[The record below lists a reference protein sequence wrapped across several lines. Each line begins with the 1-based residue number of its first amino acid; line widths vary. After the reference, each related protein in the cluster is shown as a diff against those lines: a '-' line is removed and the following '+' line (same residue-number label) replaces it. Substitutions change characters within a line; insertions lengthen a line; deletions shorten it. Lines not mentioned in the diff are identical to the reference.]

1 MIILILDANNSILYT
16 TDCHIQ
22 FNCRHFCVDM
32 IFFIEVRNCMDKN
45 FLPTFPW
52 SYSLT
57 FCDFPDHVETLLL
70 LVGGNSKVTKQDLWF
85 FMNTPGNS
93 TSCLGATRNSICSW
107 KNVMTF
113 YFYPYPTFK
122 NFMKIFLSFIY
133 FPRINSFP
141 NATRM
146 FAKQPVS
153 EAALQRCS

>member
-1 MIILILDANNSILYT
+1 MQIIASYIQLIVIYNST
-16 TDCHIQ
+16 AHISV
-22 FNCRHFCVDM
+22 C
-32 IFFIEVRNCMDKN
+32 IWFFLLKLKICMDNAFLPWLFPDPLTN
-45 FLPTFPW
+45 FLTFP
-52 SYSLT
+52 
-57 FCDFPDHVETLLL
+57 DRVKTLPL
-70 LVGGNSKVTKQDLWF
+70 LVGGNSKVTNQDLWF
-85 FMNTPGNS
+85 FMNTTVNF
-93 TSCLGATRNSICSW
+93 TYFLGATRNSICSW